1 MATIRKNTQDNKEI
15 NHDDKIDQVNV
26 YFMRHGFSCA
36 NAASRY
42 STHFGSALTTL
53 FKRDPPL
60 TEWGASMN
68 KSDRSLVRLINKIE
82 PDIVICSPLLRAI
95 ETAYWSTR
103 NTKYKGKIYVVPFIG
118 EIPNKLATNKPR
130 TIITQKERLKS
141 LSVKLSKIDFS
152 YVKPGYREIN
162 GYFTPSYRNFIKWLQ
177 SQLFTFN
184 HTGRVLKVIAVS
196 HGTFL
201 RRSLEYCKHTECN
214 IKNNSVILQVFKTK
228 RHSNLLHPPVAGS
241 AIFDGLRY
249 EGDPKDIGTKS
260 CKL

>member
-1 MATIRKNTQDNKEI
+1 MATIRKNKKDNKEI

-53 FKRDPPL
+53 LKRDPPL
-60 TEWGASMN
+60 TEWGAAMN
-68 KSDRSLVRLINKIE
+68 KSDPGLAELINKIE

-118 EIPNKLATNKPR
+118 EMPNKLPTNNPR
-130 TIITQKERLKS
+130 TISNQKEKLKK

-152 YVKPGYREIN
+152 YVKPGNKETN
-162 GYFTPSYRNFIKWLQ
+162 GYFMPSYKKFIEWLQ
-177 SQLFTFN
+177 SQLFTFE

-201 RRSLEYCKHTECN
+201 RRSLEYCKYAECR
-214 IKNNSVILQVFKTK
+214 IKNNSVILQIFKTK
-228 RHSNLLHPPVAGS
+228 SHSKLLHPPVFGS
-241 AIFDGLRY
+241 VSFDGIRY
-249 EGDPKDIGTKS
+249 EGNPKDIGIER